1 MYEDS
6 KYNPKVNYVGPFMIA
21 TTCCQSSNFSID
33 IPYES
38 TETELLNSQNLIKY
52 SVESDNTM

>member
-1 MYEDS
+1 MCEGS

-21 TTCCQSSNFSID
+21 TTCCQSSNVSID

-38 TETELLNSQNLIKY
+38 IENETLKSKNIIKY